1 VKEETETIMKLKA
14 PSNHSLSNHT
24 TKSNMIT
31 NRHLP
36 RRSLLRATGV
46 SLTLPFLD
54 AMLPAFATERQHAT
68 TTPKRMV
75 NIMTD
80 LGMLSENFFPRDVGT
95 NYKASKYLAILDGL
109 RDKYTVFSGL
119 SHPEVDGAHAAEQCF
134 LTGAPHPLRGGFRNT
149 ISLDQYAADHIGKK
163 TRFPS
168 LSLQIGQGA
177 NSLSWTADGVRIPPE
192 NRASRAF
199 ASLFLSGSESEKQ
212 QRMRQIREGQSLMD
226 AVGNQV
232 NRLQKDVGP
241 TDRQRL
247 DQFFTAVRDFETRL
261 KQSEEWEHK
270 PRPKVDQPPPQ
281 DFMEPELLIKRTQ
294 SMFDVIRLAIETD
307 STRLISVIIGQSF
320 NPKVDLPGVELP
332 HHALTHKSSLNNER
346 KQLEI
351 IETSQLQQLA
361 KLLSALNETKEEGES
376 LLNRTMVLYG
386 SNLGN
391 AARHDTTN
399 LPILLAGAGFQHG
412 RHMAFDQQNNKPLS
426 NLFVTMLQRL
436 GIESDRFSSSNG
448 SLSELESK
456 P

>member
-1 VKEETETIMKLKA
+1 M
-14 PSNHSLSNHT
+14 
-24 TKSNMIT
+24 
-31 NRHLP
+31 
-36 RRSLLRATGV
+36 
-46 SLTLPFLD
+46 
-54 AMLPAFATERQHAT
+54 
-68 TTPKRMV
+68 
-75 NIMTD
+75 
-80 LGMLSENFFPRDVGT
+80 
-95 NYKASKYLAILDGL
+95 

-134 LTGAPHPLRGGFRNT
+134 LTGAPHPTRGGFRNT
-149 ISLDQYAADHIGKK
+149 ISLDQYAADHIGQQ

-168 LSLQIGQGA
+168 LTLQIGQGT

-192 NRASRAF
+192 NRASHAF
-199 ASLFLSGSESEKQ
+199 AALFLSGSAAEKQ
-212 QRMRQIREGQSLMD
+212 ERMRQMREGQSLMD
-226 AVGNQV
+226 AVGEKV

-247 DQFFTAVRDFETRL
+247 DQFFTAVREFEKRL
-261 KQSEEWEHK
+261 AQSEQWEHQ

-281 DFMEPELLIKRTQ
+281 DFLEPELLIKRTQ
-294 SMFDVIRLAIETD
+294 SMFDVTRLAIETD

-351 IETSQLQQLA
+351 IEMAQLQQLA
-361 KLLSALNETKEEGES
+361 KLLVALDETNEEGES
-376 LLNRTMVLYG
+376 LLDRTMVLYG

-399 LPILLAGAGFQHG
+399 LPILLAGGGFHHG
-412 RHMAFDQQNNKPLS
+412 RHLAFDRQNNKPLS

-436 GIESDRFSSSNG
+436 GVETDRFSSSTGN
-448 SLSELESK
+448 LSELETQV
-456 P
+456 

>member
-1 VKEETETIMKLKA
+1 MRSYKA
-14 PSNHSLSNHT
+14 EYFKKGDEDYYMAMNNAMTNHT
-24 TKSNMIT
+24 IT
-31 NRHLP
+31 NRKLP
-36 RRSLLRATGV
+36 RRSFLRAAGV

-54 AMLPAFATERQHAT
+54 AMVPAFATDRRGSNGS
-68 TTPKRMV
+68 PIRMV

-80 LGMLSENFFPRDVGT
+80 LGMLSENFFPRQAGIT
-95 NYKASKYLAILDGL
+95 YKASKYLAILDGL

-149 ISLDQYAADHIGKK
+149 ISLDQYAADHIGQQ

-168 LSLQIGQGA
+168 LSLQIGQGT

-192 NRASRAF
+192 NRASQAF
-199 ASLFLSGSESEKQ
+199 ATLFLSGSAAEKQ
-212 QRMRQIREGQSLMD
+212 ERMRQIREGQSLMD
-226 AVGNQV
+226 AVGEKV

-247 DQFFTAVRDFETRL
+247 DQFFTAVREFERRL
-261 KQSEEWEHK
+261 AQSEQWEHQ

-281 DFMEPELLIKRTQ
+281 DFLEPELLIKRTQ

-332 HHALTHKSSLNNER
+332 HHALTHKSSLDSER

-351 IETSQLQQLA
+351 IETAQLQQLGR
-361 KLLSALNETKEEGES
+361 LLSTLNETMEEGES

-399 LPILLAGAGFQHG
+399 LPILLAGGGFHHG
-412 RHMAFDQQNNKPLS
+412 RHFAFDHQNNKPLS

-436 GIESDRFSSSNG
+436 GIEADRFSSSTGN
-448 SLSELESK
+448 LSELETRA
-456 P
+456 

>member
-1 VKEETETIMKLKA
+1 MN
-14 PSNHSLSNHT
+14 SHQ
-24 TKSNMIT
+24 TKSITT
-31 NRHLP
+31 NRKLP
-36 RRSLLRATGV
+36 RRSFLRAAGV

-54 AMLPAFATERQHAT
+54 AMVPAFAADKRGSNGS
-68 TTPKRMV
+68 PKRMV

-80 LGMLSENFFPRDVGT
+80 LGMLSENFFPRQVGI

-134 LTGAPHPLRGGFRNT
+134 LTGAPHPTRGGFRNT
-149 ISLDQYAADHIGKK
+149 ISLDQYAADHIGQQ

-168 LSLQIGQGA
+168 LSLQIGQGI

-192 NRASRAF
+192 NRASHAF
-199 ASLFLSGSESEKQ
+199 AALFMSGSVAEKQ
-212 QRMRQIREGQSLMD
+212 ERLRQIREGQSLMD
-226 AVGNQV
+226 AVGEKL

-247 DQFFTAVRDFETRL
+247 DQFFTAVREFEKRL
-261 KQSEEWEHK
+261 AQSEHWEHQ

-281 DFMEPELLIKRTQ
+281 DFLEPELLIKRTQ

-307 STRLISVIIGQSF
+307 STRLISVIIGQAF

-332 HHALTHKSSLNNER
+332 HHALTHKSSLDNER

-351 IETSQLQQLA
+351 IETAQLQQLGR
-361 KLLSALNETKEEGES
+361 LLSTLNETKEEGES

-399 LPILLAGAGFQHG
+399 LPILLAGGGFHHG
-412 RHMAFDQQNNKPLS
+412 RHLAFDRQNNKPLS

-436 GIESDRFSSSNG
+436 DIETDCFSSSTGN
-448 SLSELESK
+448 LSELETRV
-456 P
+456 

>member
-1 VKEETETIMKLKA
+1 MAMNHTITNHTIM
-14 PSNHSLSNHT
+14 
-24 TKSNMIT
+24 
-31 NRHLP
+31 NRKLP
-36 RRSLLRATGV
+36 RRSFLRAAGV

-54 AMLPAFATERQHAT
+54 AMVPALATDMQDSNGS
-68 TTPKRMV
+68 PKRMV

-80 LGMLSENFFPRDVGT
+80 LGMLSENFFPRQMGI
-95 NYKASKYLAILDGL
+95 NYKASKYLAILDSL

-149 ISLDQYAADHIGKK
+149 ISLDQYAADHIGQQ

-168 LSLQIGQGA
+168 LSLQIGQGT

-192 NRASRAF
+192 NRASQAF
-199 ASLFLSGSESEKQ
+199 ATLFLSGSAAEKQ
-212 QRMRQIREGQSLMD
+212 ERMRQIREGQSLMD
-226 AVGNQV
+226 AVGEKV

-247 DQFFTAVRDFETRL
+247 DQFFTAVREFEKRL
-261 KQSEEWEHK
+261 AQSEQWEHQ
-270 PRPKVDQPPPQ
+270 PRPKVDLPPPQ
-281 DFMEPELLIKRTQ
+281 DFLEPELLIKRTQ

-307 STRLISVIIGQSF
+307 STRLISVIIGQAF

-351 IETSQLQQLA
+351 IETAQLQQLA
-361 KLLSALNETKEEGES
+361 KLMSALDETKEEGES

-399 LPILLAGAGFQHG
+399 LPILLAGGGFHHG
-412 RHMAFDQQNNKPLS
+412 RHLAFDHQNNKPLS

-436 GIESDRFSSSNG
+436 GVETDRFSSSTGN
-448 SLSELESK
+448 LSELETRV
-456 P
+456 

>member
-1 VKEETETIMKLKA
+1 MAMNHTITNHTIM
-14 PSNHSLSNHT
+14 
-24 TKSNMIT
+24 
-31 NRHLP
+31 NRKLP
-36 RRSLLRATGV
+36 RRSFLRAAGV

-54 AMLPAFATERQHAT
+54 AMVPAFAADRRGANGS
-68 TTPKRMV
+68 PKRMV

-80 LGMLSENFFPRDVGT
+80 LGMLSDNFFPRQVGI
-95 NYKASKYLAILDGL
+95 NYKASKYLAIMDGL

-149 ISLDQYAADHIGKK
+149 ISLDQYAADHIGQQ

-168 LSLQIGQGA
+168 LSLQIGQGT

-192 NRASRAF
+192 NRASQAF
-199 ASLFLSGSESEKQ
+199 ATLFLSGSAAEKQ
-212 QRMRQIREGQSLMD
+212 ERMRQVREGQSLMD
-226 AVGNQV
+226 AVGEKV

-247 DQFFTAVRDFETRL
+247 DQFFTAVREFEKRL
-261 KQSEEWEHK
+261 AQSEQWEHQ
-270 PRPKVDQPPPQ
+270 PRPKVDLPPPQ
-281 DFMEPELLIKRTQ
+281 DFLEPELLIKRTQ
-294 SMFDVIRLAIETD
+294 SMFDVMRLAIETD
-307 STRLISVIIGQSF
+307 STRLISVIIGQAF

-332 HHALTHKSSLNNER
+332 HHALTHKSSLDNER

-351 IETSQLQQLA
+351 IEMAQLQQLA
-361 KLLSALNETKEEGES
+361 KLIGALDETKEEGES

-399 LPILLAGAGFQHG
+399 LPILLAGGGFHHG
-412 RHMAFDQQNNKPLS
+412 RHLAFDHQNNKPLS

-436 GIESDRFSSSNG
+436 GVETDRFSSSTGN
-448 SLSELESK
+448 LSELETRV
-456 P
+456 